1 MSDRPAIEG
10 FTFISLNPINQTV
23 NNKICISKRIQRN
36 TTFTFQR
43 NVN

>member
-1 MSDRPAIEG
+1 MSERPAIEE
-10 FTFISLNPINQTV
+10 FTFSSLNPNNQTV